1 MTFIPAYSKQVY
13 IFQVHLRTR
22 VHVKFTILIAAK
34 ANKRPLNLFG
44 QKINIVPG
52 LCFGKSASLYRDHS
66 KKKSGL
72 SPESYC

>member
-13 IFQVHLRTR
+13 IFQVHSMTR

-34 ANKRPLNLFG
+34 ANKKPLNLFG

-52 LCFGKSASLYRDHS
+52 LCLGKSVSL
-66 KKKSGL
+66 
-72 SPESYC
+72 